1 MSGEANMTNLK
12 SALKVLYPAGIEKV
26 YYQKSAFAA
35 LVPRDTKFVGDE
47 AAIVINYATTQGRSH
62 SFTKAKS
69 GKKPSVLAKFR
80 VTRKPDYSLA
90 SLKNELILASET
102 DAGAIIP
109 ALKLEMNNA
118 YEAAVSSESFS
129 LFDAGSGS
137 RGQIGAIATN
147 KITLA
152 KVSDVVYYEVGMTL
166 EVSATNGG
174 GAGVRTGSL
183 EVSAVDRDAGIIT
196 CTANITTGIAA
207 AVVNDYIFAAGDYD
221 LGISGLAAWI
231 PKVAP
236 TSGDN
241 FFEVD
246 RSKDVT
252 RLAGHRVDGSS
263 LPIEEAG
270 LRAGTVLETAGA
282 KPDYWIMNPLDHE
295 NLIKSVGAKVIYI
308 DVKSEFANVNFRGV
322 ALQIGNSVVKAVAD
336 RNCPVGD
343 SWMIQLDTWE
353 LKSLGPS
360 IRNLD
365 LDGLKMLRESDDD
378 AVEFRIGGYKQLVC
392 NKPGYNAYV
401 KLA

>member
-1 MSGEANMTNLK
+1 MSAADMTNFK
-12 SALKVLYPAGIEKV
+12 AALKTLYPAKIEQV
-26 YYQKSAFAA
+26 YYQKNPLAS
-35 LVPRDTKFVGDE
+35 LLPRDTKFTGDE
-47 AAIVINYATTQGRSH
+47 ATIVVNYATTQGRSH
-62 SFTKAKS
+62 SFSKAKS

-80 VTRKPDYSLA
+80 LTRKPDYSLA

-102 DAGAIIP
+102 DAGAIMP
-109 ALKLEMNNA
+109 ALKLEMDNA
-118 YEAAVSSESFS
+118 YEAAVSSEAFS
-129 LFDAGSGS
+129 IFDSGTGC
-137 RGQIGAIATN
+137 RGQIAVIAG
-147 KITLA
+147 A
-152 KVSDVVYYEVGMTL
+152 KVTLSKPSDIVYYEVGMTL
-166 EVSATNGG
+166 EVSATNGA
-174 GAGVRTGSL
+174 GAGVRAGSV
-183 EVSAVDRDAGIIT
+183 EVASVDRDAGT
-196 CTANITTGIAA
+196 FDCTGNVTAGIAA

-221 LGISGLAAWI
+221 FGISGLAAWI

-236 TSGDN
+236 TAGDN

-270 LRAGTVLETAGA
+270 TRAGTVLETAGA

-295 NLIKSVGAKVIYI
+295 NLIKSVGSKVIYI

-322 ALQIGNSVVKAVAD
+322 ALQVGNNVIKAISD

-365 LDGLKMLRESDDD
+365 IDGLKMLRENDDD
-378 AVEFRIGGYKQLVC
+378 AVEFRIGGYKQLAC